1 MIKYFYLVK
10 FEYFVNDEYKSYFN
24 LGIFSNLKLAKKKVS
39 ISSGL
44 VGFRKYGFDNF
55 KTIKF
60 GVDFDTDIKDKSNVV
75 LYCVTHEYDNPSDE
89 FTYWSIFDYFST
101 IEKAKKYIEYL
112 KKHSRIGKK
121 YPNNFEIIDVKID
134 NFNSWSEGF
143 EELNKL

>member
-55 KTIKF
+55 KIIKF

>member
-44 VGFRKYGFDNF
+44 VGYRKYGFDNF
-55 KTIKF
+55 KIIKF

-143 EELNKL
+143 EELNNL

>member
-1 MIKYFYLVK
+1 MINFFYLVK

-55 KTIKF
+55 KIIKF

>member
-24 LGIFSNLKLAKKKVS
+24 LGIFSNLKLAKKKIS

-55 KTIKF
+55 KIIKF

-112 KKHSRIGKK
+112 KKYSRIGKK

>member
-24 LGIFSNLKLAKKKVS
+24 LGIFSNLKLAKKKIS

-55 KTIKF
+55 KIIKF

>member
-1 MIKYFYLVK
+1 MPILLCFFKYSI
-10 FEYFVNDEYKSYFN
+10 YFFA
-24 LGIFSNLKLAKKKVS
+24 FS
-39 ISSGL
+39 
-44 VGFRKYGFDNF
+44 
-55 KTIKF
+55 
-60 GVDFDTDIKDKSNVV
+60 
-75 LYCVTHEYDNPSDE
+75 
-89 FTYWSIFDYFST
+89 

>member
-24 LGIFSNLKLAKKKVS
+24 LGIFSNLKLAKEKVS

-55 KTIKF
+55 KIIKF

>member
-55 KTIKF
+55 KIIKF

-134 NFNSWSEGF
+134 NFNS
-143 EELNKL
+143 

>member
-1 MIKYFYLVK
+1 MSCF
-10 FEYFVNDEYKSYFN
+10 
-24 LGIFSNLKLAKKKVS
+24 
-39 ISSGL
+39 GL

-55 KTIKF
+55 KIIKF

>member
-55 KTIKF
+55 KIIKF

-75 LYCVTHEYDNPSDE
+75 LYCVTHKYDNPSDE

-143 EELNKL
+143 EEINKL

>member
-10 FEYFVNDEYKSYFN
+10 FEYSVNDEYKSYFN
-24 LGIFSNLKLAKKKVS
+24 LGVFSNLKLAKKKVS
-39 ISSGL
+39 ISSVL

-55 KTIKF
+55 KIIKF

>member
-1 MIKYFYLVK
+1 MIKFFYLVK

-55 KTIKF
+55 KIIKF

>member
-44 VGFRKYGFDNF
+44 LGFKKYGFDNF
-55 KTIKF
+55 KIIKF

>member
-24 LGIFSNLKLAKKKVS
+24 LGVFSNLKLAKKKVS
-39 ISSGL
+39 ISSRL
-44 VGFRKYGFDNF
+44 VGFRKYGLDNF
-55 KTIKF
+55 KIIKF

-101 IEKAKKYIEYL
+101 IEEAKKYIEYL

>member
-55 KTIKF
+55 KIIKF

-134 NFNSWSEGF
+134 NFNPWSEGF

>member
-24 LGIFSNLKLAKKKVS
+24 LGVFSNLKLAKKKVS

-55 KTIKF
+55 KIIKF

>member
-55 KTIKF
+55 KIIKF

-75 LYCVTHEYDNPSDE
+75 LYCVTHDYDNPSDE

-101 IEKAKKYIEYL
+101 IEKAKNI
-112 KKHSRIGKK
+112 
-121 YPNNFEIIDVKID
+121 
-134 NFNSWSEGF
+134 
-143 EELNKL
+143 LNI

>member
-24 LGIFSNLKLAKKKVS
+24 LGIFSNLKLAKKKIS

-44 VGFRKYGFDNF
+44 VWFRKYGFDNF
-55 KTIKF
+55 KIIKF

>member
-44 VGFRKYGFDNF
+44 VGFRKYGFENF
-55 KTIKF
+55 KIIKF

-112 KKHSRIGKK
+112 KKNSRIGKK

>member
-55 KTIKF
+55 KIIKF

-134 NFNSWSEGF
+134 NFNSCSEGF

>member
-44 VGFRKYGFDNF
+44 VGFKKYGFDNF
-55 KTIKF
+55 KIIKF

>member
-10 FEYFVNDEYKSYFN
+10 FEYSVNDEYKSYFN
-24 LGIFSNLKLAKKKVS
+24 LGVFSNLKLAKKKVS

-55 KTIKF
+55 KIIKF
-60 GVDFDTDIKDKSNVV
+60 GVYFDTDIKDKSNVV

>member
-1 MIKYFYLVK
+1 MIKFFYLVK

-44 VGFRKYGFDNF
+44 VGFRKYGFENF
-55 KTIKF
+55 KIIKF

>member
-55 KTIKF
+55 KIIKF

-75 LYCVTHEYDNPSDE
+75 LYCVTHEYDNQSDE

>member
-44 VGFRKYGFDNF
+44 VWFRKYGFDNF
-55 KTIKF
+55 KIIKF

>member
-55 KTIKF
+55 KIIKF

-121 YPNNFEIIDVKID
+121 YPNNFESIDVKID

-143 EELNKL
+143 EEINKL

>member
-44 VGFRKYGFDNF
+44 LGFKKYGFDNF
-55 KTIKF
+55 KIIKF

-143 EELNKL
+143 EELNNL

>member
-55 KTIKF
+55 KIIKF

-101 IEKAKKYIEYL
+101 IEKAKRYIEYL

>member
-55 KTIKF
+55 KIIKF

-143 EELNKL
+143 EELNNL

>member
-44 VGFRKYGFDNF
+44 LGFKKYGFDNF
-55 KTIKF
+55 KIIKF

-143 EELNKL
+143 EEINKL

>member
-55 KTIKF
+55 KIIKF

-121 YPNNFEIIDVKID
+121 YPNNFQIIDVKID

-143 EELNKL
+143 EELNNL

>member
-1 MIKYFYLVK
+1 MIKYFYLVE

-55 KTIKF
+55 KIIKF

-143 EELNKL
+143 EELNNL

>member
-55 KTIKF
+55 KIIKF

-89 FTYWSIFDYFST
+89 FTYWSIFDYFPT